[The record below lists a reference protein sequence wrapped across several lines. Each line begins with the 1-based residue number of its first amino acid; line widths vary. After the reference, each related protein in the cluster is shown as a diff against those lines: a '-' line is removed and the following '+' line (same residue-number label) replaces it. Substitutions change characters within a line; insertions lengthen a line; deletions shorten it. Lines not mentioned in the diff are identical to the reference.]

1 MATTGPATI
10 PSAAAQEALHALLR
24 EVLPRQG
31 AWSDEEYL
39 WLTDRARRP
48 LEFTDGRVEVLP
60 MPTDTHQ
67 VILLFL
73 YRLLYAHVRGRR
85 RVPANRARGI
95 GPGRYRSSSSSR
107 SLKTVRW
114 FRTVRRR

>member
-10 PSAAAQEALHALLR
+10 PSASSQEALHSLLR

-67 VILLFL
+67 VILLSL
-73 YRLLYAHVRGRR
+73 YRLLHAHVRGAAVFRR
-85 RVPANRARGI
+85 TAPAGPDPAATARRAARAA
-95 GPGRYRSSSSSR
+95 
-107 SLKTVRW
+107 
-114 FRTVRRR
+114 